1 MDDPGNVVAE
11 AVAQQRADE
20 MSAVP
25 QPDTAHGVR
34 NLLDAVQPP
43 AMPETGRGMRD
54 AGMPDH
60 GRFAE
65 PDASASMAPLATGH
79 ERIGGRIESRQ
90 LEAGIESAPAGFL
103 QPAPVKS
110 PAKSPAAAQPSPVH
124 GAEDVPD
131 WAVKDGDGLLEQER
145 RKVAKLRLPE
155 SVDLQNVASQGPDS
169 GFEAVAA
176 APASQVATEVTSTP
190 GVAEY
195 STPTQQEAA
204 IQGSV
209 GSRPVTPAPAAVDV
223 SPARRSGLGHGATLN
238 AGPQVHIGHIDIV
251 VLAPEQ
257 ARPQQ
262 PPLSASADLASR
274 HYLRRL

>member
-20 MSAVP
+20 MRAVP

-34 NLLDAVQPP
+34 NLLGAVQPP

-54 AGMPDH
+54 AGVPDH
-60 GRFAE
+60 GRLAG
-65 PDASASMAPLATGH
+65 PDASVSMAPLATEH
-79 ERIGGRIESRQ
+79 ERVGGRIESRQ
-90 LEAGIESAPAGFL
+90 LGTGIESAPAGFL
-103 QPAPVKS
+103 RPAL
-110 PAKSPAAAQPSPVH
+110 AKSPAAAQPSPVH
-124 GAEDVPD
+124 GAEAVPD
-131 WAVKDGDGLLEQER
+131 LAVKDGDGLLEQER

-155 SVDLQNVASQGPDS
+155 SVDLQNVASQRPDT

-176 APASQVATEVTSTP
+176 ALASQVATEVTSTP
-190 GVAEY
+190 SVAEY
-195 STPTQQEAA
+195 STPAQQEAA

-209 GSRPVTPAPAAVDV
+209 GSRPVTPAPAAMDV
-223 SPARRSGLGHGATLN
+223 SPARRSELGHGATLN
-238 AGPQVHIGHIDIV
+238 AGPEVHIGHIDIV

-257 ARPQQ
+257 ARQQQ
-262 PPLSASADLASR
+262 PPLPASADLASR

>member
-11 AVAQQRADE
+11 AVAQQGADE

-25 QPDTAHGVR
+25 QPDMAHGVR
-34 NLLDAVQPP
+34 NLLGAVQPP

-60 GRFAE
+60 GRLAE
-65 PDASASMAPLATGH
+65 PDASASMAPLAAEH
-79 ERIGGRIESRQ
+79 ERIGGRIESRH
-90 LEAGIESAPAGFL
+90 LEAGIEPEPAGLLRPAPAKF
-103 QPAPVKS
+103 
-110 PAKSPAAAQPSPVH
+110 PAAAQPSPVH

-131 WAVKDGDGLLEQER
+131 LAVKAGDGPLEQER

-155 SVDLQNVASQGPDS
+155 SVDLQLVASQGPDA
-169 GFEAVAA
+169 GFEAAAGAPVNVAPPAPGA
-176 APASQVATEVTSTP
+176 AENPS
-190 GVAEY
+190 AE
-195 STPTQQEAA
+195 QQDAA
-204 IQGSV
+204 IQGRV
-209 GSRPVTPAPAAVDV
+209 ESRPVTPAPAAMDV
-223 SPARRSGLGHGATLN
+223 SPARRSGLGQGATLN

-257 ARPQQ
+257 AARPVQ
-262 PPLSASADLASR
+262 PPASADLASR